1 MRTFSRPELP
11 TNQTVFLS
19 GPIGSET
26 CSLQDDFFMN
36 PVIKGFLVGISL
48 LWLAVT
54 LTLLCLFCKYRDLKG
69 KYSRL
74 SEDSDAPNSS

>member
-11 TNQTVFLS
+11 ANQTVFLS
-19 GPIGSET
+19 GPVGFET
-26 CSLQDDFFMN
+26 CSLQDDFLMN
-36 PVIKGFLVGISL
+36 PVIKGFLIGVSL

-54 LTLLCLFCKYRDLKG
+54 LTLLCLFWKYRDLKG

-74 SEDSDAPNSS
+74 SEDSETPS